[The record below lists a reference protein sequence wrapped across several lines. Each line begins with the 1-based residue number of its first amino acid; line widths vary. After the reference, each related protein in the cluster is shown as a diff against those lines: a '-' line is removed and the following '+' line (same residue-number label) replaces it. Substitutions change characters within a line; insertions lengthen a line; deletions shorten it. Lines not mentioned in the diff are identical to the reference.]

1 MEIEAKDRILNIMGK
16 LRQLESS
23 MARYYL
29 SCSEAW
35 EEASS
40 FWMELAVE
48 EERHEKIIEDLCK
61 IIDLHPGRF
70 EEGLTIEPS
79 AVESYIATI
88 EEVTSDILKR
98 KSSLH
103 EALSFALKMEE
114 SILEGRFF
122 EAVRSE
128 DTGFARLVE
137 VLADDLARHRQQII
151 EEIEKGD

>member
-1 MEIEAKDRILNIMGK
+1 MTSESANRILNTLGN
-16 LRQLESS
+16 LRQLEAA

-35 EEASS
+35 EENSS
-40 FWMELAVE
+40 FWMALAVE
-48 EERHEKIIEDLCK
+48 EERHEKIIEDLSQ
-61 IIDLHPGRF
+61 IVRLHPEQF
-70 EEGLTIEPS
+70 EEGLTIESS
-79 AVESYIATI
+79 AIESFIASI
-88 EEVTSDILKR
+88 QEKTSDVLGG
-98 KSSLH
+98 KSSINQ
-103 EALSFALKMEE
+103 ALSFALNMEE

-151 EEIEKGD
+151 EEMEKGD